1 MTYPGGG
8 GGEWPP
14 QNNPYQQPGQQ
25 GYPQQQPGQ
34 SQQGGWQQQPQQQ
47 PQGYPQTGPQPQQQ
61 GWGQQPQGY
70 PQTGPQP
77 QQGYPQTGPQ
87 PQQQGWGQDPYAQQ
101 QQQYPGQPPFGYA
114 AGPPPK
120 KKRTGLVVTAIVVV
134 VALAGGAAFF
144 VWGLKKSDDVAAG
157 APSPA
162 AAADA
167 LVQKLGSGDV
177 ISIMDGLAPA
187 EAKLGKDYTA
197 TTVTELKRLEVLKPD
212 ADPNKVTGAELKVEG
227 IKFDES
233 KAEKVNDHLTIN
245 MLTEGKLTITS
256 DIKKIPLT
264 EKLVKALGAKI
275 DEAPKTE
282 TIDIAEKIKT
292 ENKGEPIRIATVK
305 VGSDWYPSVF
315 YTIADYAL
323 REEKLEW
330 PKQGIAPA
338 GASSASDAAKQ
349 MVDAALAA
357 DLNKVIALL
366 PPDELS
372 VLQDVGPVL
381 VQKAGRLP
389 ATGGKLISLE
399 TDSKDVTGGK
409 LLTVK
414 KLVLEV
420 DGEQGEITRDG
431 DCYTVKAD
439 KTDER
444 LCADEIGKLVQQQ
457 GGKKLPAAA
466 ADVISRI
473 GAQVLK
479 DGVGVVATQVDGK
492 WYVSPFRT
500 YYELTFTLMRGLQ
513 PKDIDA
519 LLALVK

>member
-1 MTYPGGG
+1 VTYPGGG

-25 GYPQQQPGQ
+25 GGYPQQYPGQQQPGQ
-34 SQQGGWQQQPQQQ
+34 PQQGGWQQNP
-47 PQGYPQTGPQPQQQ
+47 GYPQTGPQPQQQ
-61 GWGQQPQGY
+61 NPYGQPQGY
-70 PQTGPQP
+70 PQTGPQ
-77 QQGYPQTGPQ
+77 QQ
-87 PQQQGWGQDPYAQQ
+87 QQQGWGQDPYGQQ
-101 QQQYPGQPPFGYA
+101 QQFGQQPFGYA

-120 KKRTGLVVTAIVVV
+120 KKRTGLVVTSLVVV
-134 VALAGGAAFF
+134 LALAGGAAFF

-167 LVQKLGSGDV
+167 LVQKLGSGDI

-197 TTVTELKRLEVLKPD
+197 TTVTELKRLEILKPD
-212 ADPNKVTGAELKVEG
+212 ADPNKVTGAEFKVEG

-233 KAEKVNDHLTIN
+233 KAEQVNDHLTIN

-264 EKLVKALGAKI
+264 EKLVKALGAKV
-275 DEAPKTE
+275 DQAPETE

-292 ENKGEPIRIATVK
+292 ENKGEPFRIATVK

-323 REEKLEW
+323 REEKLQW

-338 GASSASDAAKQ
+338 GAGSASDAVKQ
-349 MVDAALAA
+349 MVDASLAA
-357 DLNKVIALL
+357 DLNKVIGLL
-366 PPDELS
+366 PPDELG

-381 VQKAGRLP
+381 VQKAGKLP

-414 KLVLEV
+414 KLVLEI

-431 DCYTVKAD
+431 DCYSVKAD

-444 LCADEIGKLVQQQ
+444 LCADEIKKLVEQQ
-457 GGKKLPAAA
+457 GGKKMPAAA
-466 ADVISRI
+466 ADVISRV
-473 GAQVLK
+473 GGQLLK

-513 PKDIDA
+513 PKDIDE
-519 LLALVK
+519 LLKLVK